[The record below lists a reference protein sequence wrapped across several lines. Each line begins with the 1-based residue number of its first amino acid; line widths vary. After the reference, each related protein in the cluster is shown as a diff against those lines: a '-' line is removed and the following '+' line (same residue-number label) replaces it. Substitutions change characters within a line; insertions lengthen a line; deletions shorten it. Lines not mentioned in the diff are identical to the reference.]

1 LVVFL
6 CAKLKI
12 IYGGKGMEVKLNTVD
27 VINAI
32 KQMTSEEKKELSRCL
47 CKDEVIIQEV
57 NQHYYD
63 VLTAR
68 GNIIKKREAL
78 LNKYINKFGSLN

>member
-1 LVVFL
+1 MEI
-6 CAKLKI
+6 KLSI
-12 IYGGKGMEVKLNTVD
+12 VD

-32 KQMTSEEKKELSRCL
+32 EQMSNEEKKELAKHL
-47 CKDEVIIQEV
+47 CKDEVIMQEV

-68 GNIIKKREAL
+68 ENIIKKREAL
-78 LNKYINKFGSLN
+78 LDKYINKFGSLN

>member
-1 LVVFL
+1 
-6 CAKLKI
+6 
-12 IYGGKGMEVKLNTVD
+12 MEIKLNNVD

-32 KQMTSEEKKELSRCL
+32 EQMSDEEKKELSKYL
-47 CKDEVIIQEV
+47 CKDEIIMQEV

-68 GNIIKKREAL
+68 GNIIKNREAL
-78 LNKYINKFGSLN
+78 LDKYINKFGSLN

>member
-1 LVVFL
+1 
-6 CAKLKI
+6 
-12 IYGGKGMEVKLNTVD
+12 MEIKLNTSD

-32 KQMTSEEKKELSRCL
+32 KEMSNEEKKELSRHI
-47 CKDEVIIQEV
+47 CKDEVIMQEV

-68 GNIIKKREAL
+68 ENIIKKREAL
-78 LNKYINKFGSLN
+78 LDKYINKFGKLN

>member
-1 LVVFL
+1 M
-6 CAKLKI
+6 KI
-12 IYGGKGMEVKLNTVD
+12 KLNTSD

-32 KQMTSEEKKELSRCL
+32 KQMSDEEKKELSKYI
-47 CKDEVIIQEV
+47 CKDEVIMQEV

-68 GNIIKKREAL
+68 ENIIKKRESL